1 MWNAGRLRP
10 TVVRRFDRETLGGVI
25 QNLRY
30 DRAAMVAA
38 LWTYFIPIYV
48 LAFLVLLLGIFAL
61 LSRVAGGKY
70 IRPVVVLIQK
80 VPLFRRGLEK
90 ASRAAIERQN
100 PELASAIRKIER
112 AGGTRDPQRA
122 QAALARLTPQE
133 RRAYMAAAEEQ
144 GVLPQGEGLGR
155 AERRRLEKMQRQ
167 LKKGR

>member
-1 MWNAGRLRP
+1 MWWLWVP
-10 TVVRRFDRETLGGVI
+10 VIVVGSLLLLFGL
-25 QNLRY
+25 
-30 DRAAMVAA
+30 
-38 LWTYFIPIYV
+38 
-48 LAFLVLLLGIFAL
+48 LVLLGRFRNGAL
-61 LSRVAGGKY
+61 L
-70 IRPVVVLIQK
+70 RPVIARLARIGFMRRLFTK
-80 VPLFRRGLEK
+80 V
-90 ASRAAIERQN
+90 STAAIERQN

-167 LKKGR
+167 MKKGR

>member
-1 MWNAGRLRP
+1 MRIG
-10 TVVRRFDRETLGGVI
+10 RETLARGI
-25 QNLRY
+25 QEPSATIG
-30 DRAAMVAA
+30 AAM
-38 LWTYFIPIYV
+38 WTYFIPLYV

-70 IRPVVVLIQK
+70 ARPIISLVQK

-100 PELASAIRKIER
+100 PDLASAIRKIER

-122 QAALARLTPQE
+122 QAAIARLTPQE
-133 RRAYMAAAEEQ
+133 RRAYMAAAEQQ